1 MDQHITLPLDGPVA
15 GPILPADIEPRCA
28 EVERLARDVARCVEL
43 IADVDP
49 SEMRAVLAASGWLH
63 LAAGHLTD
71 ASKRLTALGLR
82 AGQRIVAAQRSGE
95 AGQ

>member
-1 MDQHITLPLDGPVA
+1 MNQHLSLPLDDPTT
-15 GPILPADIEPRCA
+15 GPIPPGDIEPLCA
-28 EVERLARDVARCVEL
+28 EIERRARDIARSVEL

-63 LAAGHLTD
+63 LAAGHLTE

-82 AGQRIVAAQRSGE
+82 AGQRIVAGKESAER
-95 AGQ
+95 